1 MAVQRDGAKILYGD
15 LDYKMED
22 EPLAEGNW
30 MQPIV
35 TEGISTRS

>member
-22 EPLAEGNW
+22 EHLGEGNW